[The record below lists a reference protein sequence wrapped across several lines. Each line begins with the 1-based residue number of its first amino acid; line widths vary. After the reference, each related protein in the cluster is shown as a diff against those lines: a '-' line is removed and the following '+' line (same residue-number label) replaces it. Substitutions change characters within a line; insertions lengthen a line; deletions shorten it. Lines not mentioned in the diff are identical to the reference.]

1 MSSLQGIY
9 RGRVWTFGDSVDT
22 NQMAPGGLAG
32 QATNGT
38 ALTGGTAVTLVDV
51 GFSAPFHQQRLSAKY
66 GGGRWVTPVAA
77 LARIGI
83 LAAEVQQIVLTH
95 KHFDHAA
102 AVAEFPGA
110 EVVLQQAELERH
122 KSALREPERLAAEL
136 RATDPDLLGVL
147 SRCRLRLVSGAATAG
162 PLTLRPAFDTHTAGS
177 QYAVLDT
184 PDGPLVFA
192 GDNVSAYE
200 NVEGSAGRKGP
211 IPVGSLNGPV
221 ANWLALAD
229 DLVAAVAGDTS
240 RIIPF
245 HDDEV
250 WRRYPTI
257 AFPDGLRVAALT
269 PATPLPTASPH
280 PAATPRLTEDPR

>member
-1 MSSLQGIY
+1 MGPSAWLVEYGHVDAHPVSGFVADAAGT
-9 RGRVWTFGDSVDT
+9 RGTPFCFAAVSD
-22 NQMAPGGLAG
+22 
-32 QATNGT
+32 GT
-38 ALTGGTAVTLVDV
+38 AITLVDV

-66 GGGRWVTPVAA
+66 GGGRWATPVAA

-83 LAAEVQQIVLTH
+83 PAAEVQQIVLTH

-136 RATDPDLLGVL
+136 RATDPDLIEVLGR
-147 SRCRLRLVSGAATAG
+147 SRLRLVPGATAAG
-162 PLTLRPAFDTHTAGS
+162 PLAVAPALDTHTAGS
-177 QYAVLDT
+177 QYAVLST

-200 NVEGSAGRKGP
+200 NVEGTAGREGP

-221 ANWLALAD
+221 ANWMALAG
-229 DLVAAVAGDTS
+229 DLVATVAGDTS

-250 WRRYPTI
+250 WQRYPTI

-269 PATPLPTASPH
+269 SATRY
-280 PAATPRLTEDPR
+280 PRRT